1 MIRSRLFKG
10 TAATGGVALA
20 ACCAPLIVAPIV
32 ALFAAG
38 GAGLAGFAVAGPLGL
53 ALMLAAA
60 AGGYIWLRRRRRQAR
75 NVSCGCGPATPPIQ
89 PLSDNYYSSA
99 DPKRGITRM

>member
-32 ALFAAG
+32 
-38 GAGLAGFAVAGPLGL
+38 VTCPD
-53 ALMLAAA
+53 
-60 AGGYIWLRRRRRQAR
+60 
-75 NVSCGCGPATPPIQ
+75 S
-89 PLSDNYYSSA
+89 SD
-99 DPKRGITRM
+99 RG